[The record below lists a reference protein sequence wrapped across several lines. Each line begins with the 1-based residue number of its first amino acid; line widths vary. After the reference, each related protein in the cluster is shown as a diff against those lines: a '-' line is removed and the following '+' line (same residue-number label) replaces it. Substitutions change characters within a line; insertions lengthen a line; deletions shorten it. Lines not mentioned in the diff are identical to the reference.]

1 MPTRRL
7 PLDAAHS
14 GCPPRAARAAGSG
27 GRGGGRATATSWSSA
42 LELRCP
48 HENAS
53 CTSQHPGGH
62 GGAGGCLPTGAL
74 PLCADAAPGSRA
86 PSPEAL
92 THLEGSTCR
101 RAGRLRDLW
110 AAGRHEGTRWRRW
123 LPLLSNWPG
132 SDALRLGAAIAA
144 FGPTLSSL
152 RCLLRLS
159 RRIAA
164 PCRMQ
169 AAVCASHAAMK
180 AQIHVLGDA
189 GYVWDAQGE
198 CTSLGP
204 AACVLLRR
212 LQHA

>member
-1 MPTRRL
+1 M
-7 PLDAAHS
+7 
-14 GCPPRAARAAGSG
+14 AARWTTARPVCCGPA
-27 GRGGGRATATSWSSA
+27 RGHSV
-42 LELRCP
+42 
-48 HENAS
+48 
-53 CTSQHPGGH
+53 
-62 GGAGGCLPTGAL
+62 
-74 PLCADAAPGSRA
+74 
-86 PSPEAL
+86 EAL
-92 THLEGSTCR
+92 H
-101 RAGRLRDLW
+101 
-110 AAGRHEGTRWRRW
+110 W

-169 AAVCASHAAMK
+169 AAVSSSHAAMK

-198 CTSLGP
+198 CTTWGRP
-204 AACVLLRR
+204 ACVLLRR